1 MDFGSLDTGDVL
13 TTFDFDAFLQ
23 DDGAAQDFDIN
34 AFGNYDGLEAGG
46 DAS

>member
-23 DDGAAQDFDIN
+23 DDVTNPDFDMN
-34 AFGNYDGLEAGG
+34 AAFTYDGLEAGG